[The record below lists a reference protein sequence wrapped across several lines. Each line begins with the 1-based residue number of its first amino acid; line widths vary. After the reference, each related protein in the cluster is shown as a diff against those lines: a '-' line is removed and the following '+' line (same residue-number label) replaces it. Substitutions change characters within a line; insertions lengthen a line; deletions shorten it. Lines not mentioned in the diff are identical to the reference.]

1 MKRLFTAESVTSGH
15 PDKVCDYIAD
25 SILDATIALDSDAHT
40 AIEVSATTDFVLVMG
55 EISSKVS
62 VDVDKIVRAVIREI
76 GYTREDEG
84 FNADTVKIINLI
96 HNQSA
101 DIAMGVNNS
110 IENTLRGD
118 ADDLIGAGDQ
128 GMMFGFAC
136 TETKELMPLGISLSH
151 ALTKRLEEV
160 RNNGILSYIR
170 PDGKA
175 QITVEYDG
183 DNVKRIECIVVSTQ
197 HLDTVSTEQL
207 RKDIK
212 KMVIDKV
219 VPKELVDSN
228 TKIYI
233 NPTGKFVIGGPHGD
247 SGLTGRKL
255 IVDSYGSYCPHG
267 GGATSGKDPT
277 KVDRSA
283 AYFMRYVAKNAVAA
297 GFAEKLQIQVAYAIG
312 KAEPVSVAV
321 DCFGTE
327 KLPIKTI
334 EDAIVKV
341 FDFRPK
347 AIIRELK
354 LNTPTYRKSTNYGN
368 YGKEGLSWEKL
379 DKVDML
385 KKVVNGD

>member
-1 MKRLFTAESVTSGH
+1 MKKLFTAESVTSGH

-25 SILDATIALDSDAHT
+25 SILDATIALDSEAHT

-55 EISSKVS
+55 EITAKAMP
-62 VDVDKIVRAVIREI
+62 DVESIVRAVVKEI

-84 FNADTVKIINLI
+84 FCADTLKIVNLI
-96 HNQSA
+96 HNQSP

-110 IENTLRGD
+110 IESTLRGD
-118 ADDLIGAGDQ
+118 DDDRIGAGDQ
-128 GMMFGFAC
+128 GMMFGYAC
-136 TETKELMPLGISLSH
+136 TETAELMPLGISLSH

-160 RNNGILSYIR
+160 RKEGTLPYIR

-183 DNVKRIECIVVSTQ
+183 DKVKRIECIVVSTQ
-197 HLDTVSTEQL
+197 HLEEVSTETL
-207 RKDIK
+207 RADVKRE
-212 KMVIDKV
+212 VIDKV
-219 VPKELVDSN
+219 VPRDLVDAD

-233 NPTGKFVIGGPHGD
+233 NPTGKFVVGGPHGD

-297 GFAEKLQIQVAYAIG
+297 GFADRLQIQVAYAIG

-327 KLPIKTI
+327 KLPVDRI
-334 EDAIVKV
+334 EQAILKV

-354 LNTPTYRKSTNYGN
+354 LNTPTYRRSTNYGN
-368 YGKEGLSWEKL
+368 YGKEGLSWECL
-379 DKVDML
+379 DKVEEL
-385 KKVVNGD
+385 KKAVNGD